1 MPIKT
6 FRGKLPGLQDGSSG
20 SMDTI
25 VLHTNDGSTGYRIKQ
40 LQIIQKSPGAANCEG
55 LVILWKVQPTAAEIV
70 ATTVDFNNNRILA
83 VGFYSANVTAQS
95 YPEDMNI
102 IFDSEIVNQ
111 DIYLTYID
119 VATVNDDMNYY
130 IELEQMSL
138 DLNENTVATLKDIRN
153 VTDGL

>member
-1 MPIKT
+1 MTIKT
-6 FRGKLPGLQDGSSG
+6 FRGKLPGVQDGSAG

-70 ATTVDFNNNRILA
+70 ATTIDFSNNRILA

-153 VTDGL
+153 LS

>member
-1 MPIKT
+1 MTIKT
-6 FRGKLPGLQDGSSG
+6 FRGKLPGVQGGSAG

-70 ATTVDFNNNRILA
+70 ATTIDFSNNRILA

-153 VTDGL
+153 LS